1 MTKFYIYATG
11 GEHYKMADNPT
22 IAEIKAAE
30 TQAAES
36 VQKAREDAAKKL
48 NRATADAENSLKEA
62 RQNAARQF
70 RDKIRRAEEAA
81 ETKAAATL
89 TKREADAKSFYNKHK
104 DKIPAAASFITEEV
118 MKKYGSSQA

>member
-1 MTKFYIYATG
+1 
-11 GEHYKMADNPT
+11 MADNPT

-30 TQAAES
+30 VQAANA
-36 VQKAREDAAKKL
+36 VQKAKEDAAKKL
-48 NRATADAENSLKEA
+48 NRAGADAENSLKEA

-70 RDKIRRAEEAA
+70 RDKILRAEEAA
-81 ETKAAATL
+81 ETKAKATL
-89 TKREADAKSFYNKHK
+89 SKREGEAKDFYAKHK